1 MKEQQLLRGWTLTIP
16 GENVYHIGQE
26 PLPVTMPGSV
36 YSGLLE
42 NGRMPD
48 PYWRDNELD
57 ALKLMDNDFIFTE
70 HFTPDAEL
78 LACGQVLLRFD
89 GIDTI
94 ADIAL
99 NGQLL
104 GHAENMH
111 RSYEFEVKDLLREA
125 YNELKVTVHSPTKF
139 AAACHE
145 RVQNMESA
153 DAVPGYS
160 QMRKAHCMFGWDWG
174 PRLPDAGLYRPV
186 RLLGVTKA
194 RFTDDIRIVQ
204 EHHVTDTSACGN
216 TVDRVELRCTAEIS
230 RTEAERCGSTV
241 REKAQD
247 CRGAQSKG
255 APDLHVEGEVQTP
268 EGRILPFRMALQ
280 SPSEA
285 AGSLAVTDP
294 QLWWPNGY
302 GAQPLYT
309 VTLRLIDD
317 ADGTELDRCVK
328 RIGLRTVTVD
338 VSPFPEEER
347 DPHIG
352 PQVKDDERPGRHF
365 DFVVNG
371 LHMFAM
377 GADYIPEDNILQRVT
392 RERTAALLQDA
403 AAAHHNAVRV
413 WGGGYYPDDFF
424 YDLCDEYGLL
434 VWQDFMFAC
443 SSYELDDALE
453 ENLRAEFTEV
463 VRRLR
468 HHASLALWC
477 GNNEMETEFQ
487 DNYWGGRF
495 NAALPWGRGEKPGYK
510 IPAREFGDYVRLYE
524 YILPQILKRED
535 PGAFYWPSS
544 PSSGGNFEDSYEEN
558 IGDAHYWGVWHC
570 GDQFTEYRRHHFRFL
585 SEFGFQSLPCRT
597 TVESF
602 TEEGD
607 RNLFSEIMEMHQR
620 NAAANGKIMT
630 YLSATYRYPKDFD
643 ELLYCSQLLQL
654 DAIRYGVEYFR
665 RIRGTCMG
673 TLVWQLNDIWPVAS
687 WSSIDYYGRWKALHY
702 GEKRFYAPVSVTC
715 EEHGRLDQKPC
726 VNSLPIP
733 VEYSAELH
741 VANETREAVTGEV
754 CWQLRR
760 ADSSVVREGWKTVTV
775 PPLGGAWLPKETFNG
790 DFTEAYNERDLHL
803 YYAFRQEGEV
813 LSSGSALFVAP
824 KHYRFEDPLLTVRVE
839 NGCAVVTARAYARG
853 VCIESADG
861 NLRLEDNFFDMEAG
875 ERRIPVV
882 GELPEGELRV
892 RSVYDIA

>member
-1 MKEQQLLRGWTLTIP
+1 MKEQQLLQGWTLTIP
-16 GENVYHIGQE
+16 EENVYHIGPE
-26 PLPVTMPGSV
+26 PIPVTMPGSV

-42 NGRMPD
+42 NNRMPD

-57 ALKLMDNDFIFTE
+57 ALKLMENDFIFTE
-70 HFTPDAEL
+70 HFVPDAEVM
-78 LACGQVLLRFD
+78 ACGEVILRFD
-89 GIDTI
+89 GIDTV
-94 ADIAL
+94 ADIVL

-104 GHAENMH
+104 GHVENMH
-111 RSYEFEVKDLLREA
+111 RSYEFEVKSLLKEA
-125 YNELKVTVHSPTKF
+125 DNELSVTIYSPTKF

-204 EHHVTDTSACGN
+204 EHHVKETHPCGN
-216 TVDRVELRCTAEIS
+216 VVDRVDLLCTAEVS
-230 RTEAERCGSTV
+230 FTDRSAGAGGERTVLCGGS
-241 REKAQD
+241 
-247 CRGAQSKG
+247 QSG
-255 APDLHVEGEVQTP
+255 GVHVEGEVQTP
-268 EGRILPFRMALQ
+268 EGRTIPLRA
-280 SPSEA
+280 S
-285 AGSLAVTDP
+285 GSLTVTDP

-317 ADGTELDRCVK
+317 ASGEELDRCVK

-338 VSPFPEEER
+338 VSPFPEERR

-352 PQVKDDERPGRHF
+352 PQAKTDERPGRHF

-371 LHMFAM
+371 LHLFAM

-392 RERTAALLQDA
+392 GERTAALLQAA
-403 AAAHHNAVRV
+403 AAAHHNTVRV

-443 SSYELDDALE
+443 SSYELDAELE
-453 ENLRAEFTEV
+453 ENLRAEFTQV
-463 VRRLR
+463 VRRIR

-487 DNYWGGRF
+487 DNYWGGKF
-495 NAALPWGRGEKPGYK
+495 NAAVPWGRGETPGYK
-510 IPAREFGDYVRLYE
+510 IPARQFGDYVRLYE

-535 PGAFYWPSS
+535 PAAFYWPSS

-558 IGDAHYWGVWHC
+558 IGDAHYWGVWHG

-585 SEFGFQSLPCRT
+585 SEFGFQSLPCLA

-630 YLSATYRYPKDFD
+630 YLSATYRYPRNFD
-643 ELLYCSQLLQL
+643 ELLYCSQMLQL

-687 WSSIDYYGRWKALHY
+687 WSSIDSFGRWKALHY

-726 VNSLPIP
+726 VNSLPVP
-733 VEYSAELH
+733 VEYSAQLH

-760 ADSSVVREGWKTVTV
+760 ADSSVVREGKERLTV
-775 PPLGGAWLPKETFNG
+775 PPLDGVWLPKEVFNG
-790 DFTEAYNERDLHL
+790 DFTEGCDERDLHVH
-803 YYAFRQEGEV
+803 YEFRQEGKV
-813 LSSGSALFVAP
+813 ISCGSSLFAAP
-824 KHYRFEDPLLTVRVE
+824 KHCRLADPMLTACVED
-839 NGCAVVTARAYARG
+839 GCVVVTARAYAKG
-853 VCIESADG
+853 VCVESADG

-882 GELPEGELRV
+882 GALPEGTLRV